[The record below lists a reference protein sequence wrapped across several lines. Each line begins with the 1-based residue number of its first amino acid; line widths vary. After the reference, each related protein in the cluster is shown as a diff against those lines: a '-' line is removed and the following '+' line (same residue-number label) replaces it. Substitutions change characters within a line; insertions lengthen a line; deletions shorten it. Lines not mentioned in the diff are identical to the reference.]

1 MDLSAAVGVAAR
13 GLRRYVQAL
22 CEALPGGVLHL
33 LPRSAPESTA
43 SVAVAVGGSRQAIQ
57 LMIAPSKK
65 LFVPLFTQPALAVG
79 FAAHCGWSTAGVPGA
94 LISLPAVEALSQ
106 ALTVIGEKHAVGAV
120 IDPGRVN
127 LDLDPRELA
136 SLVRLQPIPLIRR
149 LTGAQVMDETRN
161 IMFRNP
167 KRPVPPEL
175 LALATELEDYAGV
188 ERVVV
193 KEVFD
198 EERDVVPHL
207 ALDVRGYVL
216 PEQQQL
222 IGRVFLE
229 GLQRLPASDDPASIV
244 TMMFNA
250 LE

>member
-1 MDLSAAVGVAAR
+1 
-13 GLRRYVQAL
+13 
-22 CEALPGGVLHL
+22 
-33 LPRSAPESTA
+33 
-43 SVAVAVGGSRQAIQ
+43 
-57 LMIAPSKK
+57 
-65 LFVPLFTQPALAVG
+65 
-79 FAAHCGWSTAGVPGA
+79 
-94 LISLPAVEALSQ
+94 
-106 ALTVIGEKHAVGAV
+106 
-120 IDPGRVN
+120 
-127 LDLDPRELA
+127 
-136 SLVRLQPIPLIRR
+136 
-149 LTGAQVMDETRN
+149 
-161 IMFRNP
+161 MFRNP